1 MPHQVLWIQVAVV
14 LACSGLGLAFQGVRA
29 AGAAAYG
36 AGITLAQVLA
46 LFARARYARRIEA
59 DAHGLLWIAVLSFIE
74 RIVLIAGLMLV
85 GLAVLKLEPAA
96 MLLSLAAGQIGFLWA
111 GAHYRLR

>member
-1 MPHQVLWIQVAVV
+1 MPHQVFWTQAAVV
-14 LACSGLGLAFQGVRA
+14 LACSGVGLAFHGIGA

-59 DAHGLLWIAVLSFIE
+59 GAHGLLWIAVLSFIE
-74 RIVLIAGLMLV
+74 RIVLIAGLMLL
-85 GLAVLKLEPAA
+85 GLAVLELKPAA
-96 MLLSLAAGQIGFLWA
+96 MLLGLAAGQIGFLWA